1 MITNAKIL
9 PSQEAQQSEKKPQEN
24 KKEIEDIIKQNVKQ
38 SSRAINKTLKGA
50 KNFFSQKSSKKKS
63 KSEASNVVQPPD
75 AEIADDINDGDL
87 SNDDSTELMHALCYG
102 SVDDLDT
109 LISNGLSIE
118 QLETGTG
125 CNALPV
131 AACGNREAMVKRL
144 IELGV
149 DMFATNEEG
158 QTALELAK
166 LNNADGVVAILE
178 QNMNFAIGCKD
189 GQYEMVANI
198 LQSTPLHLCEKVSIC
213 DAKTIDRTLML
224 HVWFYNWFQ
233 VRNDGIRNA
242 LLNNHQSI
250 IRLCCFDS
258 SQSTDDLQSKLLESI
273 RSENIDNLGAILKLP
288 SLNIAEYV
296 RSSVSLMWIANIS
309 CIV

>member
-1 MITNAKIL
+1 MKKMTKEVTVLTQNVVEQL
-9 PSQEAQQSEKKPQEN
+9 EEKKDELN
-24 KKEIEDIIKQNVKQ
+24 RKLSTSGANIKK
-38 SSRAINKTLKGA
+38 L
-50 KNFFSQKSSKKKS
+50 FSISPKRS
-63 KSEASNVVQPPD
+63 KSLTKAKSAESNVVQQLDVDVITVNVVQQLDVDKEDSCDFSPD
-75 AEIADDINDGDL
+75 VIM
-87 SNDDSTELMHALCYG
+87 STLCYG

-118 QLETGTG
+118 QLETGSG
-125 CNALPV
+125 RNALPAV

-213 DAKTIDRTLML
+213 DAKTLIGL
-224 HVWFYNWFQ
+224 
-233 VRNDGIRNA
+233 
-242 LLNNHQSI
+242 S
-250 IRLCCFDS
+250 CCMFGF
-258 SQSTDDLQSKLLESI
+258 TI
-273 RSENIDNLGAILKLP
+273 GFRSAMM
-288 SLNIAEYV
+288 EYA
-296 RSSVSLMWIANIS
+296 MHY
-309 CIV
+309 